1 MKLFRSISLCI
12 VLFLTLASS
21 VSAQQIA
28 HDVKQG
34 ETLYRISKQY
44 GVTVGMILE
53 KNPGLNAENLQPGT
67 KIAIPSFG
75 AFPDTPLKEHKVR
88 RGETLYG
95 IAKEYGISL
104 AELELSNPH
113 LKEEGFKLK
122 RGMLLNIPAPGSLK
136 AIQAPVAAA
145 DSAQLAPKKE
155 TPEVR
160 KKKSVKIA
168 VLLPLKSAKGE
179 GERSLEFY
187 RGLLMAAEQF
197 KTEDADLKIYA
208 FDEGT
213 ASDSIGTTL
222 TKIEKQKVDLLISPV
237 YFPHFAS
244 VGNFSKRTNTK
255 VLVPF
260 SSKVSEI
267 SNTPQMYLLNT
278 PLASEVNEV
287 CKLLK
292 AHTPNARIV
301 FIDYIHGN
309 KKDLTTKLQSVL
321 VQNGFDAVR
330 IEVPE
335 KTADIREHLSA
346 NKKNIIM
353 PNTVNEEVLANL
365 LKTVEE
371 IQQSNPKT
379 DVSLLGYPDWADYLR
394 NHPIE
399 RLSKSIYFYTNSFYN
414 ALSPDVLTFESIYK
428 KWFKQ
433 DLLPTTPRMA
443 ALGYDCG
450 IYFIDGFLKHG
461 AGFTSQATE
470 RQLLQ
475 SAFKFDTFG
484 KGGGRINKNVWLMQ
498 YKKDGTFVK
507 LSY

>member
-1 MKLFRSISLCI
+1 MKLFRSISLCV
-12 VLFLTLASS
+12 VLFLALASS
-21 VSAQQIA
+21 VSAQQIT

-53 KNPGLNAENLQPGT
+53 HNPGLSAANLQPG
-67 KIAIPSFG
+67 KRIIVPSLG
-75 AFPDTPLKEHKVR
+75 TLSDTPLKEHKVK

-95 IAKEYGISL
+95 IAKEYAISL
-104 AELELSNPH
+104 AELELANPQ
-113 LKEEGFKLK
+113 LKEDGFKLK
-122 RGMLLNIPAPGSLK
+122 RGMLLNIPAPGSLRVQ
-136 AIQAPVAAA
+136 QAQPAVA
-145 DSAQLAPKKE
+145 DSVKVAPKKE
-155 TPEVR
+155 VQEV
-160 KKKSVKIA
+160 KKKRSVKIA
-168 VLLPLKSAKGE
+168 VLLPLKSTKGE
-179 GERSLEFY
+179 GERCLEFY
-187 RGLLMAAEQF
+187 RGLLMAAEEF
-197 KTEDADLKIYA
+197 KTEDAELKIYA

-213 ASDSIGTTL
+213 ASDSIGATL
-222 TKIEKQKVDLLISPV
+222 AKVEKQKVDLLISPV

-244 VGNFSKRTNTK
+244 IGNFSRRTNTR

-267 SNTPQMYLLNT
+267 GNTPLMYLLNT
-278 PLASEVNEV
+278 PLSSEVNEV
-287 CKLLK
+287 CNLLR
-292 AHTPNARIV
+292 AHTPNARFV

-309 KKDLTTKLQSVL
+309 KKDLTTKLQAVL
-321 VQNGFDAVR
+321 VQHGFDAVR

-335 KTADIREHLSA
+335 KASDISEHLAA

-353 PNTVNEEVLANL
+353 PNTTNEEVLANL

-394 NHPIE
+394 EHPIE
-399 RLSKSIYFYTNSFYN
+399 RLSKSIYFYANSFYN
-414 ALSPDVLTFESIYK
+414 AFSPDILTFESKYK

-443 ALGYDCG
+443 VLGYDCG
-450 IYFIDGFLKHG
+450 MYFIDGLLRHG
-461 AGFTSQATE
+461 PGFASQPTE
-470 RQLLQ
+470 KQLLQ
-475 SAFKFDTFG
+475 SNFKFDSVG